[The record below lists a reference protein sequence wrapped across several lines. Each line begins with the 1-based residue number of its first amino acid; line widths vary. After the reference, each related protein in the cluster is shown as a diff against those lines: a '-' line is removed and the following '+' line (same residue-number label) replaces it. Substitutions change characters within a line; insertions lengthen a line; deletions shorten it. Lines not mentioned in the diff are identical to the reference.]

1 MPSPSSSAMLSLPT
15 CPATL
20 IASISTMNALI
31 SAQEIRGRRAPE
43 RARRGAPVADAR
55 SAPAAHH
62 YPSTVARYSR
72 RRLRDL
78 PLRDRVFIALLVAS
92 TLVLGATM
100 VLPDVSV
107 WLYVAFGGL
116 ALGAAAVGVTLRWN

>member
-1 MPSPSSSAMLSLPT
+1 M
-15 CPATL
+15 
-20 IASISTMNALI
+20 
-31 SAQEIRGRRAPE
+31 
-43 RARRGAPVADAR
+43 
-55 SAPAAHH
+55 
-62 YPSTVARYSR
+62 ARYSR